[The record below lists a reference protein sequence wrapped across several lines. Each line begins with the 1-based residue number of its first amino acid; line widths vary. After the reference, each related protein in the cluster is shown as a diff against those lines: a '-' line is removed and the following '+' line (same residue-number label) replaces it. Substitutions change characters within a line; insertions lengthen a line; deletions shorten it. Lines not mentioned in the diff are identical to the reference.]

1 MPHVYDHGGSCTDC
15 LTARRMATNRI
26 ITISII
32 TILVLLIVAVIFSKF
47 R

>member
-1 MPHVYDHGGSCTDC
+1 MTSNLRHRILMVNS
-15 LTARRMATNRI
+15 MATNRV

-32 TILVLLIVAVIFSKF
+32 TILVLLIIAVIFSKF